1 MKRRDY
7 RGLDAVIIRI
17 LRDHPEGLTAEEM
30 KAMISPDVDL
40 SGWGSAIRRMSSDGL
55 IMRRT
60 SGRKFNNIWVVK

>member
-40 SGWGSAIRRMSSDGL
+40 SGWSSAIRRMSLDGL
-55 IMRRT
+55 IVRRT
-60 SGRKFNNIWVVK
+60 SGRKFNNVWVVK